1 MQKRDGEAGTN
12 QVPSKPS
19 RSNAMPE
26 FRPSFWQIMQAVLG
40 VLLLVLVVV
49 DSILSLLRRAPI
61 VGYTFSGIVLIAFLL
76 SCLPVWC
83 SKREGV
89 GSRFCRARRR

>member
-1 MQKRDGEAGTN
+1 MQKRGGEAGMD

-40 VLLLVLVVV
+40 VLLLVLVGI
-49 DSILSLLRRAPI
+49 DSTLSLLGRAPI
-61 VGYTFSGIVLIAFLL
+61 VGHTFFGVVLIAFLL

-83 SKREGV
+83 GKREG
-89 GSRFCRARRR
+89 GGRRFCRARRR